1 MRIPSDSEDGVK
13 EIVEAQ
19 AFLQL
24 LLFCLWLLFAQW
36 SMTTHGR
43 APRAEAGVL
52 SEDGQ
57 GELYTLDL
65 RFAIQ
70 ANFPY
75 TMAIRGPMSG
85 G

>member
-1 MRIPSDSEDGVK
+1 MNEDGVK
-13 EIVEAQ
+13 GNVVAQ

-24 LLFCLWLLFAQW
+24 LIFCLWLLLAQW
-36 SMTTHGR
+36 SMATGGR
-43 APRAEAGVL
+43 ASRAEPGVL
-52 SEDGQ
+52 SEGGQ

-65 RFAIQ
+65 RCAIQ